1 MKYVFIFKSS
11 KNVGNILNRSEIAIV
26 RLLFLVNLK
35 TMWCKWFRSPL
46 NGCFFLINIIIK
58 SLNISSAGII
68 KIINTSS
75 PNRKLLKFLYWY
87 MNVI

>member
-35 TMWCKWFRSPL
+35 TMWCK
-46 NGCFFLINIIIK
+46 
-58 SLNISSAGII
+58 
-68 KIINTSS
+68 
-75 PNRKLLKFLYWY
+75 
-87 MNVI
+87 